1 METTLNTL
9 WLTLLGRVF
18 DESKGSKL
26 SEEMFNKIDG
36 ELELLGGYFQTPKI
50 NTFFISLVVAMST
63 KSETVKFEDLTKHLD
78 VNPLK
83 ILEYVDVFKSAVE
96 NQILIKNKP
105 TENKGLINQETK
117 FSVEKAIMEA
127 IIFNKEIPQKSKAS
141 YPGLLELFEALYEL
155 SEKRVNEDIETTEL
169 LDYATELFTNHEDT
183 YFIKTI
189 NELIPEI
196 SNRYIFVYLVWETL
210 TGSKSVEITY
220 ILEKIFEKPTERIR
234 MFQSIISDE
243 NPLIKGELMEI
254 VSAGWFSDTGLK
266 LTDKSK
272 EMLKNAG
279 INIFTEKQKNENV
292 IEVDK
297 ITFKELLFNEDESK
311 QINALSSLLK
321 EDTFK
326 EMQKRLGQKNLPCG
340 ITALLHGTP
349 GTGKTETVLQLAKLS
364 GRNILKV
371 DISGTKSMWFG
382 QSEKLIKKVFTDYY
396 ELSKKSEL
404 TPILFFNEADAII
417 SKRKDSKETQV
428 AQTENAIQNIILE
441 ELEKFDGIFFATT
454 NMIMNIDKA
463 FERRFLYKIEFHK
476 PQNDVK
482 TSLWKLKLPFLTIK
496 QCEFISKQ
504 FDFSGAQI
512 ENILRKCEL
521 KEIVNGLSV
530 TFDEILEFCQS
541 ERFTDKQKIK
551 IGFHKN

>member
-127 IIFNKEIPQKSKAS
+127 IIFNKEIPKKSKAS

-169 LDYATELFTNHEDT
+169 LDFATELFNNHEDT

-220 ILEKIFEKPTERIR
+220 ILEKIFEKPTERII

-243 NPLIKGELMEI
+243 NSLIKGELIEI
-254 VSAGWFSDTGLK
+254 VPAGWFSDTGLK

-292 IEVDK
+292 IDVDK

-321 EDTFK
+321 EDKFK
-326 EMQKRLGQKNLPCG
+326 EMQKRLQQKNLPCG
-340 ITALLHGTP
+340 ITALLHGIP

-417 SKRKDSKETQV
+417 SKRKDSNDSQI

-476 PQNDVK
+476 PQNEVK

>member
-1 METTLNTL
+1 METTKNTL

-18 DESKGSKL
+18 DESKGGKL

-417 SKRKDSKETQV
+417 SKRKDSNDSQV

-521 KEIVNGLSV
+521 KEIANGLSV

>member
-1 METTLNTL
+1 METTLNTH

-127 IIFNKEIPQKSKAS
+127 IIFNKEIPKKIKAS

-169 LDYATELFTNHEDT
+169 FDHASELFTNHEDNT
-183 YFIKTI
+183 FIKTI

-243 NPLIKGELMEI
+243 NSLIKGELMEI
-254 VSAGWFSDTGLK
+254 VPAGWFSDTGLK

-292 IEVDK
+292 IDVDK

-321 EDTFK
+321 EDKFK
-326 EMQKRLGQKNLPCG
+326 EMQKRLRQKNLPCG
-340 ITALLHGTP
+340 ITALLHGIP

-417 SKRKDSKETQV
+417 SKRKDSNDSQI

-476 PQNDVK
+476 PQNEVK